1 MNLASIIK
9 DSEYNLSLFSEEHIK
24 DLENNI
30 IDKSG
35 KAYILCQIRK
45 KEIKLTPEEVV
56 RQLYLM
62 VLMQEFDYPD
72 YRIQL
77 EYEVSFGR
85 EKKRADIVV
94 FDKDNHNA
102 PYIIVE

>member
-9 DSEYNLSLFSEEHIK
+9 DSEYNLSLFSEEYIK
-24 DLENNI
+24 EVENKVV
-30 IDKSG
+30 DKNG
-35 KAYILCQIRK
+35 KSYILCQIRN

-62 VLMQEFDYPD
+62 VLMRDFSYPN

-85 EKKRADIVV
+85 EKKRADIVIT
-94 FDKDNHNA
+94 D
-102 PYIIVE
+102 